1 MQVFKNAFWVY
12 AQKISTALITLVST
26 PITLRNLGVEDYGI
40 YTLTIGLVA
49 LFGFINWSLTVST
62 QRFITIGIVND
73 NENDLVTTFSTSF
86 FIHLAYGLLL
96 LFMILT
102 FGYFFTE
109 FILEIPM
116 NKIEIAKKVLIF
128 VAFISFFQMIGIPFQ
143 GLLQA
148 YENLKVVSIIGVMDS
163 ILKLNAAFLLFM
175 APFNK
180 LVFFSLLMAISAL
193 LIYLAYF
200 IYCRKNYTIISL
212 SWNNFSK
219 NKFIEMMGFTS
230 WNIFGA
236 VAILGRNQGM
246 AVVLN
251 IFFGV
256 VANAAYGV
264 ALQIQ
269 AALGVFSQGI
279 VAAMTP
285 KILKSAGRNEEKLM
299 LNNAYLTAK
308 YGLFVMSFVCV
319 PLLINMNNILSLWLS
334 EVPEDAEIFSKL
346 IIVFLL
352 CTAFSVGI
360 QTIFHGINKVKVYNI
375 TISTI
380 LLLNLPISA
389 LLFTFN
395 FPAYSIFLVSISLE
409 VLSFLV
415 RLLLLKK
422 HIVFSPQNYLLKFS
436 KELVIPFL
444 LAYAIVSVVASQFH
458 DVLSQLFT
466 TVILSTM
473 ILGVVFYFFS
483 MSSDEKNSLKPL
495 INKIPFLK

>member
-1 MQVFKNAFWVY
+1 MWVY
-12 AQKISTALITLVST
+12 AHKISTALITLVST
-26 PITLRNLGVEDYGI
+26 PIILRNLGVEDYGI

-49 LFGFINWSLTVST
+49 LFGFINWSLTTAT
-62 QRFITIGIVND
+62 QRFITVGLVNED
-73 NENDLVTTFSTSF
+73 NEDLIATFSTSF
-86 FIHLAYGLLL
+86 YIHLAYGLLL

-109 FILEIPM
+109 FILDIPM

-143 GLLQA
+143 GLLKA

-163 ILKLNAAFLLFM
+163 ILKLNTAFLLFM

-219 NKFIEMMGFTS
+219 NKFNEMMGFTS
-230 WNIFGA
+230 WNIIGA

-285 KILKSAGRNEEKLM
+285 KILKSAGRNEEKVM
-299 LNNAYLTAK
+299 LDNAYLTAK

-319 PLLINMNNILSLWLS
+319 PLLINMNSILSLWLS
-334 EVPEDAEIFSKL
+334 EVPEDAVIFSKL

-352 CTAFSVGI
+352 CTAFSIGI

-375 TISTI
+375 TISAI
-380 LLLNLPISA
+380 LLLNLPIAA

-422 HIVFSPQNYLLKFS
+422 HIAFSPQNYLLKLS
-436 KELVIPFL
+436 KEVVIPFL

>member
-1 MQVFKNAFWVY
+1 MQVVKNSLWVY
-12 AQKISTALITLVST
+12 AHKISTALITLFST
-26 PITLRNLGVEDYGI
+26 PIILRNLGVEDYGI

-49 LFGFINWSLTVST
+49 LFGFINWSLTTST
-62 QRFITIGIVND
+62 QRFITVGLVNED
-73 NENDLVTTFSTSF
+73 KDDLVATFSTSF

-96 LFMILT
+96 LFIILT
-102 FGYFFTE
+102 IGYFFTK
-109 FILEIPM
+109 FILDIPM

-128 VAFISFFQMIGIPFQ
+128 VGFISFFQMISIPFQ
-143 GLLQA
+143 GLLKA
-148 YENLKVVSIIGVMDS
+148 YENLKILSIIGVIDS
-163 ILKLNAAFLLFM
+163 ILKLNAAFLLFI

-193 LIYLAYF
+193 VSYFLHF
-200 IYCRKNYTIISL
+200 IYCKKNYEIISL
-212 SWNNFSK
+212 SWSHFSK
-219 NKFIEMMGFTS
+219 NKFKEMMGFTS
-230 WNIFGA
+230 WNIIGA

-256 VANAAYGV
+256 ITNAAYGV

-285 KILKSAGRNEEKLM
+285 KILKSAGRNEEKVM

-319 PLLINMNNILSLWLS
+319 PLLINMNSILSLWLS
-334 EVPEDAEIFSKL
+334 EVPEDAVIFSKL

-375 TISTI
+375 TISAI
-380 LLLNLPISA
+380 LLLNLPIAA
-389 LLFTFN
+389 LLFSFN

-409 VLSFLV
+409 VLSFFV
-415 RLLLLKK
+415 RLFLLKK
-422 HIVFSPQNYLLKFS
+422 HIVFSPQDFLQKLS
-436 KELVIPFL
+436 KEIVIPFIL
-444 LAYAIVSVVASQFH
+444 TFVTVSVVSNQFH
-458 DVLSQLFT
+458 DGLTQLFI
-466 TVILSTM
+466 TVILSTL

>member
-1 MQVFKNAFWVY
+1 MLNNIIWVY
-12 AQKISTALITLVST
+12 LQKFSTALISIVST
-26 PITLRNLGVEDYGI
+26 PIILRNLGVEDYGI

-49 LFGFINWSLTVST
+49 LFGFINWSLTAST
-62 QRFITIGIVND
+62 QRFITVGLA
-73 NENDLVTTFSTSF
+73 NEDKDDLVATFSTSF

-96 LFMILT
+96 LLMILT
-102 FGYFFTE
+102 FGFFFTE
-109 FILEIPM
+109 TVLDIPID
-116 NKIEIAKKVLIF
+116 KIEIAKKVLVF

-148 YENLKVVSIIGVMDS
+148 YENLKIVSIIGVMDS
-163 ILKLNAAFLLFM
+163 ILKLNGAFLLFI

-180 LVFFSLLMAISAL
+180 LVFFSLLMSISAL
-193 LIYLAYF
+193 VVYLIYF
-200 IYCRKNYTIISL
+200 IYCRKKYKIISL
-212 SWNNFSK
+212 SWG
-219 NKFIEMMGFTS
+219 KFNMLKFKEMMGFTS
-230 WNIFGA
+230 WNIIGA

-251 IFFGV
+251 IFFGLI
-256 VANAAYGV
+256 ANAAYGV

-269 AALGVFSQGI
+269 AALGIFSQGI

-285 KILKSAGRNEEKLM
+285 RILKSAGRNEEKVM

-319 PLLINMNNILSLWLS
+319 PLLINMNSILSLWLS
-334 EVPEDAEIFSKL
+334 KVPEDAEIFSKL

-352 CTAFSVGI
+352 CTAFSIGI

-375 TISTI
+375 TISAI
-380 LLLNLPISA
+380 LLLNLPIAA

-422 HIVFSPQNYLLKFS
+422 HIAFSPQNYLLKLS
-436 KELVIPFL
+436 KEVVIPFL

>member
-1 MQVFKNAFWVY
+1 M
-12 AQKISTALITLVST
+12 
-26 PITLRNLGVEDYGI
+26 EDYGI

-49 LFGFINWSLTVST
+49 LFGFINWSLTTST
-62 QRFITIGIVND
+62 QRFITVGLA
-73 NENDLVTTFSTSF
+73 NEDKDDLIATFSTSF
-86 FIHLAYGLLL
+86 FIHLAYGFLLL
-96 LFMILT
+96 LMILT
-102 FGYFFTE
+102 FGFFFTATV
-109 FILEIPM
+109 LDIPFD
-116 NKIEIAKKVLIF
+116 KIEIAKKVLVF

-148 YENLKVVSIIGVMDS
+148 YENLKVVAIIGVMDS
-163 ILKLNAAFLLFM
+163 ILKLNAAFLLFI

-180 LVFFSLLMAISAL
+180 LVFFSLLMGISAFVV
-193 LIYLAYF
+193 YLVYF
-200 IYCRKNYTIISL
+200 IYCRKKYEIISL
-212 SWNNFSK
+212 SWSNF
-219 NKFIEMMGFTS
+219 NMLKFKEMMGFTS
-230 WNIFGA
+230 WNIIGA

-256 VANAAYGV
+256 MANAAYGV

-285 KILKSAGRNEEKLM
+285 KILKSAGRNEEKVM

-319 PLLINMNNILSLWLS
+319 PLLINMDKILSLWLKI
-334 EVPEDAEIFSKL
+334 VPENAVIFSKL

-375 TISTI
+375 TISVI
-380 LLLNLPISA
+380 LLLNLPIAA

-395 FPAYSIFLVSISLE
+395 FPAYTIFVVSISLE
-409 VLSFLV
+409 ILSFLV
-415 RLLLLKK
+415 RLFLLKK
-422 HIVFSPQNYLLKFS
+422 HIAFSPKDYLLKLG
-436 KELVIPFL
+436 KEIVIPFIVAL
-444 LAYAIVSVVASQFH
+444 VIVSVVTNQFL
-458 DVLSQLFT
+458 DGLVQLFT
-466 TVILSTM
+466 SVTLSSLILAGM
-473 ILGVVFYFFS
+473 FYFFS
-483 MSSDEKNSLKPL
+483 MSIEEKNSLKPL
-495 INKIPFLK
+495 LSKIPFSK

>member
-1 MQVFKNAFWVY
+1 VQIFKNALWVY
-12 AQKISTALITLVST
+12 AHKTSTALITLVST
-26 PITLRNLGVEDYGI
+26 PIILRNLGVEYYGI

-49 LFGFINWSLTVST
+49 LFGFINWSLTTST
-62 QRFITIGIVND
+62 QRFITVGFVNED
-73 NENDLVTTFSTSF
+73 KDDLIKTFSTSF

-96 LFMILT
+96 LLMILT
-102 FGYFFTE
+102 FGFFFTE
-109 FILEIPM
+109 SFLDIPID
-116 NKIEIAKKVLIF
+116 KIEIAKKVLVF

-148 YENLKVVSIIGVMDS
+148 YENLKIVSIIGVMDS
-163 ILKLNAAFLLFM
+163 ILKLNAAFLLFI

-180 LVFFSLLMAISAL
+180 LIFFSLLMAISAFVV
-193 LIYLAYF
+193 YLVYF
-200 IYCRKNYTIISL
+200 IYCRKNYAIISL
-212 SWNNFSK
+212 SYNYFSK
-219 NKFIEMMGFTS
+219 NKFREMMGFTS
-230 WNIFGA
+230 WNIIGA
-236 VAILGRNQGM
+236 VAMLGRNQGM

-285 KILKSAGRNEEKLM
+285 RILKSAGRNEEKVM

-319 PLLINMNNILSLWLS
+319 PLLINMDNILSLWLRI
-334 EVPEDAEIFSKL
+334 VPDNAVIFSKL

-375 TISTI
+375 TISSI
-380 LLLNLPISA
+380 LLLNIPIA
-389 LLFTFN
+389 AILFTFD

-409 VLSFLV
+409 VVSFFV

-422 HIVFSPQNYLLKFS
+422 HIAFSPINYLFKLS
-436 KELVIPFL
+436 KEVVIPFFS
-444 LAYAIVSVVASQFH
+444 AYLIVSVISNQMNHAII
-458 DVLSQLFT
+458 QLFT
-466 TVILSTM
+466 TSILSTL
-473 ILGVVFYFFS
+473 ILGIIFYFLS
-483 MSSDEKNSLKPL
+483 ISSDEKKRLKPL
-495 INKIPFLK
+495 LNKILFIR